1 MLEMRRR
8 RRRRVRL
15 LRPLSRFEK
24 LDGWISIS
32 IIEGVEQYSI
42 KLTLDVTQTTLALS
56 IPRLATDSPTASS
69 AITLS

>member
-42 KLTLDVTQTTLALS
+42 KLT
-56 IPRLATDSPTASS
+56 
-69 AITLS
+69 